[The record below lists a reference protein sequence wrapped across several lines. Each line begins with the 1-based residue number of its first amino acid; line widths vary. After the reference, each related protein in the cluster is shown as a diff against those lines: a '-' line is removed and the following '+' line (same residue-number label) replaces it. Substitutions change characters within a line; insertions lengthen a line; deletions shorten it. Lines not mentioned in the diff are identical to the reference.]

1 VVGFEGD
8 GSMTDEATLQKVF
21 DYIDAH
27 AQQAVEDLRTLLRQ
41 PSVSAQNVGLRECAR
56 LLRDLMEKNGVKDA
70 EILPTE
76 GGPEVVLGTET
87 AALDNAPTLL
97 CYGHYDVQP
106 PEPLELWESD
116 PWGAEIRDGIIYA
129 RGATDNK
136 SGCLAFVEA
145 AKAYRVVVGGTPVR
159 LQYLFEG
166 EEEIGSPH
174 LEDFVWKHKDRLHCD
189 ASIGL
194 DGGVNRT
201 SLRPE
206 VHLGIKAILYVE
218 LRCKTLK
225 QDTWSGRAQMLR
237 SAPWR
242 LIECLTSIADPSTG
256 VIKVE
261 GWYDT
266 LIPPD
271 EWDMEFLRDELRYF
285 NREEFMRQMGAKHL
299 SIDDDLEL
307 LKRAHYGASA
317 NICGFVSGYT
327 GEGSKTI
334 VPAEAVVKMDFRC
347 PPGLEPAEQFKKL
360 QRHLEKHGF
369 DDVEL
374 VLINA
379 RKNPYK
385 VSSREAIAQATFRAA
400 ERVFGT
406 PPIVHG
412 VSIQGLIM
420 LAIPHPAVLSGFGAP
435 ENNLHGPNENMPIAR
450 YVQGIKYAA
459 AIYHE
464 YAVEMAKRRLEGA

>member
-1 VVGFEGD
+1 M
-8 GSMTDEATLQKVF
+8 SDEATLQKVF

-27 AQQAVEDLRTLLRQ
+27 AEQAVEDLRALLRQ
-41 PSVSAQNVGLRECAR
+41 PSVSAQNIGLGECAR
-56 LLRDLMEKNGVKDA
+56 LLRDLMQKNGVKDV
-70 EILPTE
+70 EILPTD
-76 GGPEVVLGTET
+76 GGPEVVLGTE
-87 AALDNAPTLL
+87 ASANSDGPTLL

-106 PEPLELWESD
+106 PEPLQLWHSD
-116 PWGAEIRDGIIYA
+116 PWGAEVRDGVIYA

-145 AKAYRVVVGGTPVR
+145 ARAYRAVAGGTPIR

-174 LEDFVWKHKDRLHCD
+174 LEDFVWKHKDRLNCD

-242 LIECLTSIADPSTG
+242 LIECLTSIADPATG

-271 EWDMEFLRDELRYF
+271 EWDMEFLRDELQYF
-285 NREEFMRQMGAKHL
+285 NREEFMRQMGARHL
-299 SIDDDLEL
+299 STDDDLEL

-334 VPAEAVVKMDFRC
+334 VPAEAVAKMDFRC

-360 QRHLEKHGF
+360 QKHLEQHGF
-369 DDVEL
+369 DDIEL

-400 ERVFGT
+400 QRVFGT

-435 ENNLHGPNENMPIAR
+435 ENNLHGPNENMPVAR
-450 YVQGIKYAA
+450 YIQGIKYAA

-464 YAVEMAKRRLEGA
+464 YAAEMAKGKT

>member
-1 VVGFEGD
+1 M
-8 GSMTDEATLQKVF
+8 SDEATLQKVF
-21 DYIDAH
+21 DHIDAS
-27 AQQAVEDLRTLLRQ
+27 AAIAVEDLRTLLRL
-41 PSVSAQNVGLRECAR
+41 PSVSAQKIGLEECAR
-56 LLRDLMEKNGVKDA
+56 LLRGLMLRSGVKDA
-70 EILPTE
+70 EILPTD
-76 GGPEVVLGTET
+76 GGPEVVLGTEAPT
-87 AALDNAPTLL
+87 EPGAPTLL

-106 PEPLELWESD
+106 PEPLELWHSD
-116 PWGAEIRDGIIYA
+116 PWGAEVRDGVIYA

-145 AKAYRVVVGGTPVR
+145 AKAYRAVTGGTPVR

-174 LEDFVWKHKDRLHCD
+174 LEDFVWKRKSRLRCD

-242 LIECLTSIADPSTG
+242 LIECLTSIADPATG
-256 VIKVE
+256 HIKVE
-261 GWYDT
+261 GWYDG

-271 EWDMEFLRDELRYF
+271 EWDLEFLRDEQQYF
-285 NREEFMRQMGAKHL
+285 DRAEFMRQMGAKHL
-299 SIDDDLEL
+299 STDDDFEI

-317 NICGFVSGYT
+317 NICGFGSGYT

-334 VPAEAVVKMDFRC
+334 VPAEAVAKMDFRC

-360 QRHLEKHGF
+360 QKHLEKYGF
-369 DDVEL
+369 DDIEL
-374 VLINA
+374 VLISA

-400 ERVFGT
+400 RRVFGT
-406 PPIVHG
+406 PPVVHG

-435 ENNLHGPNENMPIAR
+435 ENNLHGPNENMPIQR
-450 YVQGIKYAA
+450 YIQGIKYAA

-464 YAVEMAKRRLEGA
+464 YALEAAKAGWA

>member
-1 VVGFEGD
+1 MNPEQ
-8 GSMTDEATLQKVF
+8 TLQKVF
-21 DYIDAH
+21 EYIDAH
-27 AQQAVEDLRTLLRQ
+27 AEQAVADLQTLLRQ
-41 PSVSAQNVGLRECAR
+41 PSISAQKVGLDPCAD
-56 LLRDLMEKNGVKDA
+56 LLQGLMQQDGVSDA
-70 EILPTE
+70 EVLPTE
-76 GGPEVVLGTET
+76 GGPAVVLGTEQ
-87 AALDNAPTLL
+87 ASQAGAPTLL

-106 PEPLELWESD
+106 PEPLELWHSD
-116 PWGAEIRDGIIYA
+116 PFGAEIRDGVIYA

-145 AKAYRVVVGGTPVR
+145 ARAYRAVAGGTPVN
-159 LQYLFEG
+159 LKYLFEG

-174 LEDFVWKHKDRLHCD
+174 LEDFIWKHRDRLQCD

-237 SAPWR
+237 SSAWR
-242 LIECLTSIADPSTG
+242 LIECLTSIADPATG
-256 VIKVE
+256 YIKVD

-271 EWDMEFLRDELRYF
+271 EHDLEFLRDEMQYF
-285 NREEFMRQMGAKHL
+285 DRAEFMRQMGAKHL
-299 SIDDDLEL
+299 STLDDFEI

-317 NICGFVSGYT
+317 NICGISSGYT

-334 VPAEAVVKMDFRC
+334 VPAEAMAKMDFRC
-347 PPGLEPAEQFKKL
+347 PPGLEPSEQFKKL
-360 QRHLEKHGF
+360 QRHLEINGF
-369 DDVEL
+369 DDIEL
-374 VLINA
+374 ILINA

-385 VSSREAIAQATFRAA
+385 VSSQEAISQATFRAA
-400 ERVFGT
+400 KRVFGT

-435 ENNLHGPNENMPIAR
+435 ENNLHGPNENMPVAR
-450 YVQGIKYAA
+450 YIQGIKYAA

-464 YAVEMAKRRLEGA
+464 YALEAAKEHRG

>member
-1 VVGFEGD
+1 M
-8 GSMTDEATLQKVF
+8 SEAILEKVF
-21 DYIDAH
+21 AHIDAH
-27 AQQAVEDLRTLLRQ
+27 AEEAVEDLRRFLRQ
-41 PSVSAQNVGLRECAR
+41 PSVSAQNVGLEPCAA
-56 LLRDLMEKNGVKDA
+56 LLRELMLADGVEDV
-70 EILPTE
+70 EILPTD
-76 GGPEVVLGTET
+76 GGPQVVLGTER
-87 AALDNAPTLL
+87 ASDQSAKTLL

-106 PEPLELWESD
+106 PEPLELWHSD
-116 PWGAEIRDGIIYA
+116 PWGADVRDGIIYA

-145 AKAYRVVVGGTPVR
+145 AKAYRAVVGAPPVR

-174 LEDFVWKHKDRLHCD
+174 LEDFVWKHKNRLHCD

-206 VHLGIKAILYVE
+206 VHLGIKAILYIE

-237 SAPWR
+237 NPAWR
-242 LIECLTSIADPSTG
+242 LIECLASIADPATG

-266 LIPPD
+266 LIAPD
-271 EWDMEFLRDELRYF
+271 EWDLEFLRDEQQYF
-285 NREEFMRQMGAKHL
+285 DRTEFMRQMGAKHL
-299 SIDDDLEL
+299 SSEDDFEV

-317 NICGFVSGYT
+317 NICGFTSGYG

-334 VPAEAVVKMDFRC
+334 VPAEGVVKMDFRC
-347 PPGLEPAEQFKKL
+347 PPGLEPSEQFKKL
-360 QRHLEKHGF
+360 ERHMTQHGF
-369 DDVEL
+369 DDIEL
-374 VLINA
+374 VLVNA

-385 VSSREAIAQATFRAA
+385 VSSREAISQATFKAA
-400 ERVFGT
+400 ERVFGVQ
-406 PPIVHG
+406 PVVHG
-412 VSIQGLIM
+412 VSIQGIIM

-450 YVQGIKYAA
+450 FVQGIKYAA
-459 AIYHE
+459 AIFHE
-464 YAVEMAKRRLEGA
+464 YALKTSQESRELQA

>member
-1 VVGFEGD
+1 MSD
-8 GSMTDEATLQKVF
+8 DTLQKVF
-21 DYIDAH
+21 QYIDAH
-27 AQQAVEDLRTLLRQ
+27 AEEAVEELRAFLRQ
-41 PSVSAQNVGLRECAR
+41 PSISAQNTGLPECAS
-56 LLRDLMEKNGVKDA
+56 LLRDLMRADGVDDA
-70 EILPTE
+70 EVLPTD
-76 GGPEVVLGTET
+76 GGPPVVLGTESAT
-87 AALDNAPTLL
+87 AANAPTLL

-106 PEPLELWESD
+106 PEPLNLWHSD
-116 PWGAEIRDGIIYA
+116 PWGADVRDGVIYA

-136 SGCLAFVEA
+136 SGVLSFVQA
-145 AKAYRVVVGGTPVR
+145 AKAYRAVTGGTPVR

-237 SAPWR
+237 SPVWR
-242 LIECLTSIADPSTG
+242 LIECLTSIADPATG
-256 VIKVE
+256 AIKVD

-271 EWDMEFLRDELRYF
+271 EWDLEFLRDEQQYF
-285 NREEFMRQMGAKHL
+285 DRAEFMRQMGAKHL
-299 SIDDDLEL
+299 STDDDFEV

-317 NICGFVSGYT
+317 NICGFGAGYT

-334 VPAEAVVKMDFRC
+334 VPAEAIAKMDFRC
-347 PPGLEPAEQFKKL
+347 PPGLEPSEQFEKL
-360 QRHLEKHGF
+360 QAHMKKHGF
-369 DDVEL
+369 DDDIEL

-385 VSSREAIAQATFRAA
+385 VSSREAISQATFRAA
-400 ERVFGT
+400 ETVFGT
-406 PPIVHG
+406 QPIVHG
-412 VSIQGLIM
+412 VSIQGIIM

-435 ENNLHGPNENMPIAR
+435 ENNLHGPNENMPVAR
-450 YVQGIKYAA
+450 YVQGMKYAA

-464 YAVEMAKRRLEGA
+464 FARETLARGGA

>member
-1 VVGFEGD
+1 MNPE
-8 GSMTDEATLQKVF
+8 ETLQKVF
-21 DYIDAH
+21 DYIDQNAE
-27 AQQAVEDLRTLLRQ
+27 QAVQDLQRLLRQ
-41 PSVSAQNVGLRECAR
+41 PSISAQKVGLEPCAD
-56 LLRDLMEKNGVKDA
+56 LLRDLMHQDGVSDVTV
-70 EILPTE
+70 LPTD
-76 GGPEVVLGTET
+76 GGPPVVLGTE
-87 AALDNAPTLL
+87 AASNPNAKTLL

-106 PEPLELWESD
+106 PEPLELWHSD
-116 PWGAEIRDGIIYA
+116 PFSAEIRDGVIYA

-145 AKAYRVVVGGTPVR
+145 AKAYRAVTGATPVR

-174 LEDFVWKHKDRLHCD
+174 LEDFVWKHKERLHCD

-237 SAPWR
+237 SPVWR
-242 LIECLTSIADPSTG
+242 LIECLTSIADPTTG
-256 VIKVE
+256 YIKVD

-271 EWDMEFLRDELRYF
+271 EFDVEFLRDEMQYF
-285 NREEFMRQMGAKHL
+285 NRAEFMRQMGAKHL
-299 SIDDDLEL
+299 STDDDFEI

-317 NICGFVSGYT
+317 NICGFGAGYT

-334 VPAEAVVKMDFRC
+334 VPAQAIAKMDFRC

-360 QRHLEKHGF
+360 QAHMKQHGF
-369 DDVEL
+369 DEDIEL
-374 VLINA
+374 ILINA

-385 VSSREAIAQATFRAA
+385 VSSREAISQATFRAA
-400 ERVFGT
+400 QRVFDT

-450 YVQGIKYAA
+450 YIQGIKYAA

-464 YAVEMAKRRLEGA
+464 YALETAKEASA

>member
-1 VVGFEGD
+1 
-8 GSMTDEATLQKVF
+8 MTSQPSVLQAVF
-21 DYIDAH
+21 DHIDAH
-27 AQQAVEDLRTLLRQ
+27 ADEAVKTLRTLLRQ
-41 PSVSAQNVGLRECAR
+41 PSVSAQNIGLETCAR
-56 LLRDLMEKNGVKDA
+56 TLQDLMRAAGVEDA
-70 EILPTE
+70 QPLPTD
-76 GGPEVVLGTET
+76 GGPEVILGTE
-87 AALDNAPTLL
+87 AGASPDVKTLL

-106 PEPLELWESD
+106 PEPLELWHSD
-116 PWGAEIRDGIIYA
+116 PWGAEVRDGVIYA

-145 AKAYRVVVGGTPVR
+145 AKAYRAVAGATPVR
-159 LQYLFEG
+159 LKYLFEG

-174 LEDFVWKHKDRLHCD
+174 LEDFVWKHRDRLQCD

-206 VHLGIKAILYVE
+206 VHLGIKAILYIE
-218 LRCKTLK
+218 LRCKTLS

-242 LIECLTSIADPSTG
+242 LIECLTSIADPATG
-256 VIKVE
+256 VIKVND
-261 GWYDT
+261 WYDG
-266 LIPPD
+266 LVLPD
-271 EWDMEFLRDELRYF
+271 EWDEEFLRDELQHFDRQ
-285 NREEFMRQMGAKHL
+285 EFMRQMGAENL
-299 SIDDDLEL
+299 STDDDFEL

-317 NICGFVSGYT
+317 NICGLTSGYA

-334 VPAEAVVKMDFRC
+334 VPAQATVKMDFRC
-347 PPGLEPAEQFKKL
+347 PPGLEPAEQFRKL
-360 QRHLEKHGF
+360 QAHLEQHGF
-369 DDVEL
+369 DDIEL
-374 VLINA
+374 LLINA

-385 VSSREAIAQATFRAA
+385 VSSREDIAQATFRAA
-400 ERVFGT
+400 QRVFGT
-406 PPIVHG
+406 APVVHG

-420 LAIPHPAVLSGFGAP
+420 LAIPHPAVLSGFGAA

-450 YVQGIKYAA
+450 YIQGIKYAA

-464 YAVEMAKRRLEGA
+464 YALATTPGYST

>member
-1 VVGFEGD
+1 M
-8 GSMTDEATLQKVF
+8 SDEITLQKVF
-21 DYIDAH
+21 DYVDAH
-27 AQQAVEDLRTLLRQ
+27 AEQAVEDLRTLLRQ
-41 PSVSAQNVGLRECAR
+41 PSVSAQNIGLGECAR
-56 LLRDLMEKNGVKDA
+56 LLQDLMQKKGVKDV
-70 EILPTE
+70 EILPTD
-76 GGPEVVLGTET
+76 GGPEVVLGTEASANSDGT
-87 AALDNAPTLL
+87 TLL

-106 PEPLELWESD
+106 PEPLELWYSD
-116 PWGAEIRDGIIYA
+116 PWGAKVRDGVIYA

-145 AKAYRVVVGGTPVR
+145 AQAYRAVAGGTPVR

-174 LEDFVWKHKDRLHCD
+174 LEDFVWKHKDRLRCD

-242 LIECLTSIADPSTG
+242 LIECLTSIADPATG

-271 EWDMEFLRDELRYF
+271 EWDMAFLHDELQYF

-299 SIDDDLEL
+299 STDDDLEL

-317 NICGFVSGYT
+317 NICGFVSGYG

-334 VPAEAVVKMDFRC
+334 VPAEAVAKMDFRC
-347 PPGLEPAEQFKKL
+347 PPGLEPSEQFEKLKK
-360 QRHLEKHGF
+360 HLDKYGF
-369 DDVEL
+369 DDIEL
-374 VLINA
+374 ILINA

-385 VSSREAIAQATFRAA
+385 VSSREAIAQATIRAA
-400 ERVFGT
+400 QRVFGT

-412 VSIQGLIM
+412 VSTQGLIM

-435 ENNLHGPNENMPIAR
+435 ENNLHSPNENIPIAR
-450 YVQGIKYAA
+450 YIQGMKYAA

-464 YAVEMAKRRLEGA
+464 YAVEMKKGEP

>member
-1 VVGFEGD
+1 MAD
-8 GSMTDEATLQKVF
+8 SSHADATLKAVF
-21 DYIDAH
+21 AYIDAH
-27 AQQAVEDLRTLLRQ
+27 AEEAVADLRRFLRQ
-41 PSVSAQNVGLRECAR
+41 PSVSAQNIGLEPCAELLRE
-56 LLRDLMEKNGVKDA
+56 LMLEDGVRDV
-70 EILPTE
+70 EILPTD
-76 GGPEVVLGTET
+76 GGPQVILGTE
-87 AALDNAPTLL
+87 ASSDPEAKTLL

-106 PEPLELWESD
+106 PEPLELWHSD
-116 PWGAEIRDGIIYA
+116 PWGADVRDGVIFA

-145 AKAYRVVVGGTPVR
+145 AKAYRAVTGGTPVN
-159 LQYLFEG
+159 LKYLFEG

-174 LEDFVWKHKDRLHCD
+174 LEDFVWQHKERLQCD

-237 SAPWR
+237 NPAWR
-242 LIECLTSIADPSTG
+242 LIECLSSIADPATG
-256 VIKVE
+256 IIKVE

-271 EWDMEFLRDELRYF
+271 EYDLEFLRDEQQYF
-285 NREEFMRQMGAKHL
+285 NRTEFMRQMGANHL
-299 SIDDDLEL
+299 STEDDFEI

-317 NICGFVSGYT
+317 NICGFTSGYG

-334 VPAEAVVKMDFRC
+334 VPAEAVAKMDFRC
-347 PPGLEPAEQFKKL
+347 PPGLEPSVQFEKL
-360 QRHLEKHGF
+360 ERHMQQHGF
-369 DDVEL
+369 DDIEL
-374 VLINA
+374 VLVNA

-385 VSSREAIAQATFRAA
+385 VSSREAISQATFRAA
-400 ERVFGT
+400 ERVFDT

-412 VSIQGLIM
+412 VSIQGIIM
-420 LAIPHPAVLSGFGAP
+420 LAIPHPAVLSGFGAA

-450 YVQGIKYAA
+450 FIQGIKYAA
-459 AIYHE
+459 AIFHE
-464 YAVEMAKRRLEGA
+464 FALETGKGSS

>member
-1 VVGFEGD
+1 M
-8 GSMTDEATLQKVF
+8 SDETTLQKVF

-27 AQQAVEDLRTLLRQ
+27 AEQAVEDLRTLLRQ
-41 PSVSAQNVGLRECAR
+41 PSVSAQNIGLTECAQ
-56 LLRDLMEKNGVKDA
+56 LLQDLMWKSGVQDA

-76 GGPEVVLGTET
+76 GGPEVLLGTEN
-87 AALDNAPTLL
+87 ALHPNTPTLL

-106 PEPLELWESD
+106 PEPLELWHSA
-116 PWGAEIRDGIIYA
+116 PWGAEVREGVIYA

-145 AKAYRVVVGGTPVR
+145 ARAYRAVAGGTPVR

-189 ASIGL
+189 ASLGL

-242 LIECLTSIADPSTG
+242 LIECLTSIADPATG

-271 EWDMEFLRDELRYF
+271 EWDLEFLRDELQYF
-285 NREEFMRQMGAKHL
+285 NRAEFMRQMGARHL
-299 SIDDDLEL
+299 STDDDFEL

-317 NICGFVSGYT
+317 NICGFGSGYT
-327 GEGSKTI
+327 DEGSKTI
-334 VPAEAVVKMDFRC
+334 VPAEAVAKMDFRC
-347 PPGLEPAEQFKKL
+347 PPGLEPAEQFRKL
-360 QRHLEKHGF
+360 QKHLEKHGF
-369 DDVEL
+369 DDIEL
-374 VLINA
+374 ILINA

-406 PPIVHG
+406 QPIVHG

-450 YVQGIKYAA
+450 YIQGIKYAA

-464 YAVEMAKRRLEGA
+464 YAVEMAKRKP

>member
-1 VVGFEGD
+1 MPD
-8 GSMTDEATLQKVF
+8 QTLEQVF
-21 DYIDAH
+21 KYIDDH
-27 AQQAVEDLRTLLRQ
+27 AEQAVEDLRRFLRQ
-41 PSVSAQNVGLRECAR
+41 PSVSAQKIGLEPCAQLLRE
-56 LLRDLMEKNGVKDA
+56 LMLEDGVSDVD
-70 EILPTE
+70 ILPTD
-76 GGPEVVLGTET
+76 GGPEVVLATE
-87 AALDNAPTLL
+87 ASSDPNAKTLL

-106 PEPLELWESD
+106 PEPFELWHSD
-116 PWGAEIRDGIIYA
+116 PWGADVRDGVIYA

-145 AKAYRVVVGGTPVR
+145 AKAYRAVVGAPPVR

-174 LEDFVWKHKDRLHCD
+174 LEDFVWKHKDRLRCD

-237 SAPWR
+237 NPAWR
-242 LIECLTSIADPSTG
+242 LIECLSSIADPATG

-271 EWDMEFLRDELRYF
+271 EYDLEFLRDEQQYF
-285 NREEFMRQMGAKHL
+285 DRAEFMRQMGAKHL
-299 SIDDDLEL
+299 STEDDFEI

-317 NICGFVSGYT
+317 NICGFSSGYA

-334 VPAEAVVKMDFRC
+334 VPAEGVVKMDFRC
-347 PPGLEPAEQFKKL
+347 PPGLEPSEQFKKL
-360 QRHLEKHGF
+360 ERHLERHGF
-369 DDVEL
+369 DDIEL
-374 VLINA
+374 ILINA

-385 VSSREAIAQATFRAA
+385 VSSREAISQATFRAA
-400 ERVFGT
+400 ERVFGVQ
-406 PPIVHG
+406 PVVHG
-412 VSIQGLIM
+412 VSIQGIIM

-450 YVQGIKYAA
+450 FIQGIKYAA

-464 YAVEMAKRRLEGA
+464 YALETTKGQA

>member
-1 VVGFEGD
+1 
-8 GSMTDEATLQKVF
+8 MTDEATLQKVF

>member
-1 VVGFEGD
+1 M
-8 GSMTDEATLQKVF
+8 SDEATLQKVF

-27 AQQAVEDLRTLLRQ
+27 AEQAVEDLRTLLRQ
-41 PSVSAQNVGLRECAR
+41 PSVSAQNIGLAECAR
-56 LLRDLMEKNGVKDA
+56 LLWSLMRKNGVQNA

-76 GGPEVVLGTET
+76 GGPEVLLGTENP
-87 AALDNAPTLL
+87 LHPDAPTLL

-106 PEPLELWESD
+106 PEPLELWHSD
-116 PWGAEIRDGIIYA
+116 PWGAEVRDGVIYA

-145 AKAYRVVVGGTPVR
+145 ARAYRAVAGGTPVR

-242 LIECLTSIADPSTG
+242 LIECLTSIADPATG

-271 EWDMEFLRDELRYF
+271 EWDLEFLRDELQYF
-285 NREEFMRQMGAKHL
+285 NRAEFMRQMGARHL
-299 SIDDDLEL
+299 STDDDFEL

-317 NICGFVSGYT
+317 NICGFASGYT

-334 VPAEAVVKMDFRC
+334 VPAEAVAKMDFRC

-369 DDVEL
+369 DDIEL
-374 VLINA
+374 ILVNA

-400 ERVFGT
+400 ERVFGVQ
-406 PPIVHG
+406 PIVHG

-450 YVQGIKYAA
+450 YIQGIKYAA

-464 YAVEMAKRRLEGA
+464 YAVEMAQRRP

>member
-1 VVGFEGD
+1 M
-8 GSMTDEATLQKVF
+8 SDEATLQKVF

-27 AQQAVEDLRTLLRQ
+27 AEQAVEDLRTLLRQ
-41 PSVSAQNVGLRECAR
+41 PSVSAQNIGLAECAR
-56 LLRDLMEKNGVKDA
+56 LLRDLMQKNGVKDP

-76 GGPEVVLGTET
+76 GGPEVLLGTEKPLHSNT
-87 AALDNAPTLL
+87 PTLL

-106 PEPLELWESD
+106 PEPLELWHSD
-116 PWGAEIRDGIIYA
+116 PWGAEVRDGVIYA

-145 AKAYRVVVGGTPVR
+145 ARAYRAVAGGTPVR

-174 LEDFVWKHKDRLHCD
+174 LEDFVWKHKERLHCD

-242 LIECLTSIADPSTG
+242 LIECLTSIADPATG
-256 VIKVE
+256 VIKVD

-271 EWDMEFLRDELRYF
+271 EWDLEFLRDELRYF
-285 NREEFMRQMGAKHL
+285 DRAEFMQQLGAQHL
-299 SIDDDLEL
+299 STDDDFEL

-317 NICGFVSGYT
+317 NICGFGSGYT

-347 PPGLEPAEQFKKL
+347 PPGLEPIEQFKKL
-360 QRHLEKHGF
+360 QKHLEKHGF
-369 DDVEL
+369 DDIEL
-374 VLINA
+374 ILINA

-406 PPIVHG
+406 QPIVHG

-450 YVQGIKYAA
+450 YIQGIKYAA

-464 YAVEMAKRRLEGA
+464 YAVEMTKG

>member
-1 VVGFEGD
+1 
-8 GSMTDEATLQKVF
+8 MTDHTLQQVF
-21 DYIDAH
+21 DHIDAH
-27 AQQAVEDLRTLLRQ
+27 AQDAVERLQTLLRQ
-41 PSVSAQNVGLRECAR
+41 PSVSATGEGLGDCAA
-56 LLRDLMEKNGVKDA
+56 LLHAQMVARGVADA
-70 EILPTE
+70 RPLPTD
-76 GGPEVVLGTET
+76 GGPQVLLGSE
-87 AALDNAPTLL
+87 AGPPGAPTLL

-106 PEPLELWESD
+106 PEPLELWHSD
-116 PWGAEIRDGIIYA
+116 PWGAEIRDGVIYG

-145 AKAYRVVVGGTPVR
+145 AAAYRAVTGHTPVH
-159 LQYLFEG
+159 LKYLFEG

-174 LEDFVWKHKDRLHCD
+174 LEDFVWAHRERLHCD

-206 VHLGIKAILYVE
+206 MHLGIKAILYVE
-218 LRCKTLK
+218 LRCVTLK

-242 LIECLTSIADPSTG
+242 LIECLTSIADPATG

-266 LIPPD
+266 LQPPD
-271 EWDMEFLRDELRYF
+271 EWDLEFLRDELQYF
-285 NREEFMRQMGAKHL
+285 DRAEFMRQLGATHL
-299 SIDDDLEL
+299 STEDDFEL
-307 LKRAHYGASA
+307 LRRAHYGASA
-317 NICGFVSGYT
+317 NICGLVSGYG

-334 VPAEAVVKMDFRC
+334 VPAAAVAKMDFRC
-347 PPGLEPAEQFKKL
+347 PPGLEPATQFEKL
-360 QRHLEKHGF
+360 QRHLEQRGF
-369 DDVEL
+369 DDIEL
-374 VLINA
+374 VLVNA

-385 VSSREAIAQATFRAA
+385 VSSREVIAQATMRAA
-400 ERVFGT
+400 LQTFGT

-464 YAVEMAKRRLEGA
+464 YARLSAAEAG